1 MATPDPPYFS
11 ALKGEY
17 GITSWG
23 IFKNYKA
30 KYIDTSAFR
39 PVIHVMAAV
48 CIVGYMMEFPHLRRK
63 HRPLPLLLG
72 QSLHAVASSHHAHD
86 SSASPHHS
94 APPDSSHMSSPLTL
108 LVLASLLTPSRRA
121 PLGAAQACAR
131 RRPPL
136 DRSRGRLC
144 QSADVSL
151 FRKAPC
157 KHVQS
162 CAASGPVR
170 REERLEALVSRSL
183 NRILMYHAVGK
194 RYSGARDR
202 IMASACS
209 RVNRLSNKQL
219 E

>member
-94 APPDSSHMSSPLTL
+94 APPDSSHG
-108 LVLASLLTPSRRA
+108 VLASHA
-121 PLGAAQACAR
+121 
-131 RRPPL
+131 
-136 DRSRGRLC
+136 
-144 QSADVSL
+144 
-151 FRKAPC
+151 
-157 KHVQS
+157 S
-162 CAASGPVR
+162 CACFPFV
-170 REERLEALVSRSL
+170 LFCNTL
-183 NRILMYHAVGK
+183 
-194 RYSGARDR
+194 
-202 IMASACS
+202 ACFPS
-209 RVNRLSNKQL
+209 
-219 E
+219 

>member
-48 CIVGYMMEFPHLRRK
+48 CIIGYMMEFPHLRRK

-72 QSLHAVASSHHAHD
+72 QSVHAVASSHHAHD

-94 APPDSSHMSSPLTL
+94 APPDSSHG
-108 LVLASLLTPSRRA
+108 VLASHASCACFPFDAEQTSATRRSASVRSR
-121 PLGAAQACAR
+121 AATIRPQQGQALPEWGRELYSAR
-131 RRPPL
+131 RHASMCRAAPRPVPSETAPG
-136 DRSRGRLC
+136 RS
-144 QSADVSL
+144 DT
-151 FRKAPC
+151 
-157 KHVQS
+157 
-162 CAASGPVR
+162 
-170 REERLEALVSRSL
+170 LEALVSLDGLALAEPYFDVSCRGEEVFRSTGS
-183 NRILMYHAVGK
+183 YYG
-194 RYSGARDR
+194 
-202 IMASACS
+202 
-209 RVNRLSNKQL
+209 
-219 E
+219 